1 MGTVVPTPDQ
11 SFERENLLLLYDTAH
26 SWVKHYQTLIMQLNA
41 WVMTFNGAILTFI
54 LTSYF
59 RTPQPPANMFLSLLA
74 PIGMSAT
81 VIIATRSLDR
91 AMRGGFRRMVQ
102 IEDALGLFGLKTR
115 DGTPLLGE
123 QLRQSPSLPWAQ
135 VVVWW
140 VVNGALILVCVM
152 LFTYFQLSDAPPRR
166 N

>member
-1 MGTVVPTPDQ
+1 M
-11 SFERENLLLLYDTAH
+11 
-26 SWVKHYQTLIMQLNA
+26 M
-41 WVMTFNGAILTFI
+41 
-54 LTSYF
+54 
-59 RTPQPPANMFLSLLA
+59 LSLLA

-152 LFTYFQLSDAPPRR
+152 LFAYFQLSDAPPRR
-166 N
+166 S